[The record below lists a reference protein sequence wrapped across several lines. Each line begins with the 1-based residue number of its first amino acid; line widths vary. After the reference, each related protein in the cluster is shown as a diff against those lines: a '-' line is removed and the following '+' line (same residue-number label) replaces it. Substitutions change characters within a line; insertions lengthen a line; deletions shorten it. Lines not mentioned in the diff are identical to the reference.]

1 MPKGNMVALNTP
13 LRRQR
18 KSTACVFYCDKTT
31 LICGSL
37 LSPMSPSWSR
47 VFLWKSSMHSTTWD
61 GRESPGGCDD
71 WNATWQLEKT
81 VGEMYTNY
89 TVQIVEFAGYLPWML
104 MRTHLVT
111 SLEVWTTVAK
121 RLNSRT
127 LLGVCAPGR
136 LQPFSL
142 LVVSVLAY
150 TDCRV
155 FAWIHEH
162 CSEYALQKVCSH
174 FRFYMWVY

>member
-71 WNATWQLEKT
+71 WNATWQLEKNCRWDVCKLHCPDCGVRWIFAMNVNANT
-81 VGEMYTNY
+81 PCHFTRGLDHGCKAFEFTNIARSMRSR
-89 TVQIVEFAGYLPWML
+89 TLAAIFASSRKRISLYWLPCIC
-104 MRTHLVT
+104 
-111 SLEVWTTVAK
+111 
-121 RLNSRT
+121 LNSRT
-127 LLGVCAPGR
+127 LFGVCTPE
-136 LQPFSL
+136 SL
-142 LVVSVLAY
+142 
-150 TDCRV
+150 
-155 FAWIHEH
+155 
-162 CSEYALQKVCSH
+162 
-174 FRFYMWVY
+174 